1 MALLRFIEVRDRA
14 AQLAVES
21 AIRAADPGASITADW
36 TTGLVDVAGAMPTE
50 DLCATLRLTG
60 FSVEAL
66 VHRPRVVT
74 IRDFLMLLVEALGFA
89 LVAGAGGTILGGM
102 LGALYVR
109 LNPNCDSVTD
119 GGSCTSVVIVIAVGA
134 AAICAFVVAAVTI
147 VVGTLRLAH
156 IRRTG
161 EDVPFL
167 RI

>member
-1 MALLRFIEVRDRA
+1 MALLRVMNAPDRA
-14 AQLAVES
+14 AQLAVE
-21 AIRAADPGASITADW
+21 ATIRAADPNASIDPDW
-36 TTGLVDVAGAMPTE
+36 TAGIVDVGNTIPTE
-50 DLCATLRLTG
+50 DLCVSLRLAG
-60 FSVEAL
+60 FNVEIL

-74 IRDFLMLLVEALGFA
+74 IRDFLMLLVEAFGFA

-119 GGSCTSVVIVIAVGA
+119 GGSCTSVVITTALGA
-134 AAICAFVVAAVTI
+134 AAICAFVVAVATI
-147 VVGTLRLAH
+147 AIGTLRLAH